1 MKKFILIAPL
11 ALLAAACANTQTAQ
25 APAFDTSAEAI
36 AAAEAARA
44 KVAAVGYEWRD
55 TGKLI
60 ANAKKAQAAKDE
72 AKAMKLATTALS
84 QSNNAI
90 QQHAAQKD
98 AANRF

>member
-11 ALLAAACANTQTAQ
+11 ALLAAACANTQTAKT
-25 APAFDTSAEAI
+25 PAFETSAEAI
-36 AAAEAARA
+36 AAAEAARS

-72 AKAMKLATTALS
+72 AKALNLATLALT

-98 AANRF
+98 AASRF